1 MNWWLLS
8 IQLST
13 RTPQRPQRAFVVLK
27 GKEDLHAIYTTVQH
41 GARLRLVSNP
51 MISGSHPPG
60 AGPHL
65 PYYPSI
71 VPRINVPMEP
81 QKLALRSTS
90 LQRPITTAIRGPNV
104 LSLYQSYST
113 EWMEI
118 LCFFLPRM
126 RAGFEARSSMLASS
140 SRIVV
145 RDNGCVCHMEQQ
157 RVVLG
162 NTQLSLARSHMRR
175 KKAFGGCLGL
185 SLASLR
191 LKACYGIAYIMR

>member
-1 MNWWLLS
+1 VQVP
-8 IQLST
+8 IC
-13 RTPQRPQRAFVVLK
+13 RT
-27 GKEDLHAIYTTVQH
+27 T
-41 GARLRLVSNP
+41 
-51 MISGSHPPG
+51 
-60 AGPHL
+60 
-65 PYYPSI
+65 PSI

-126 RAGFEARSSMLASS
+126 RAGFEARSSV
-140 SRIVV
+140 SRNVI
-145 RDNGCVCHMEQQ
+145 RDTGSGCVCHMEQH

-162 NTQLSLARSHMRR
+162 NTQLSLARSYMRR

-185 SLASLR
+185 SLACLR
-191 LKACYGIAYIMR
+191 LKVCCNTAYIKR